1 MSITQKAAKPDIH
14 GLVQRVELVG
24 IQFLEVYG
32 RLREGPQDEVDTDV
46 KINVKESHG
55 PNAIEVR
62 FRVLVEHTQASY
74 AIEVGTRYTTEEPV
88 DLEPSVLRDFIEKVA
103 IMAAFPFIRE
113 GVATTAA
120 KLEVEVPIM
129 GILRQGEFSLGEL
142 AESVHASE

>member
-1 MSITQKAAKPDIH
+1 M
-14 GLVQRVELVG
+14 
-24 IQFLEVYG
+24 
-32 RLREGPQDEVDTDV
+32 
-46 KINVKESHG
+46 
-55 PNAIEVR
+55 R